1 MNFLKKNIKVIIGII
16 LGTLL
21 ISSISVYATYTYL
34 ATDVSYL
41 KNEEEM
47 NVAEALNE
55 LYKYH
60 KTYYTDTN
68 FTVKTGWNHY
78 SLGFEPSMMFYYSS
92 AGGAGGV
99 KGDSNLYY
107 VTNEGVYGYNPGHFS
122 TKSDGLDLYY
132 VGNVDALGIT
142 FYAIK

>member
-55 LYKYH
+55 LY
-60 KTYYTDTN
+60 T
-68 FTVKTGWNHY
+68 
-78 SLGFEPSMMFYYSS
+78 
-92 AGGAGGV
+92 
-99 KGDSNLYY
+99 
-107 VTNEGVYGYNPGHFS
+107 
-122 TKSDGLDLYY
+122 
-132 VGNVDALGIT
+132 
-142 FYAIK
+142 IKHIIQIQILL